1 LEYIFK
7 IKMSFLDM
15 FYEFWAVKLRV
26 MTNQVTNIT
35 RKRGRPPGPNS
46 RAGDGKNQSLI
57 RALTLLE
64 RLSETPTGLNLTD
77 LSYQLG
83 MPAATVHRLLST
95 FEELDF
101 VEQDAEQGLWFVGI
115 KAFTVGNAFL
125 SRRDLVASAR
135 PHMHALVEQCGETV
149 NLGVI
154 DDGEV
159 VFISQVESREVMRM
173 IVRLGSRSPIHAS
186 GVGKALLANMPEQ
199 RVANILQRRGLA
211 HYTDHTIDNPTQLR
225 EELEQVR
232 QLGYALDDEEHA
244 VGLRCV
250 ASAIFDENGQA
261 LAAISLSGPKARI
274 VDNRLSELGNAV
286 RQTADEITQAL
297 GGYRPA

>member
-1 LEYIFK
+1 
-7 IKMSFLDM
+7 
-15 FYEFWAVKLRV
+15 
-26 MTNQVTNIT
+26 MTNTIASIA
-35 RKRGRPPGPNS
+35 RKRGRPPGGKS
-46 RAGDGKNQSLI
+46 RARDGKNQSLT

-64 RLSETPTGLNLTD
+64 RLSESAAGMHLTD

-101 VEQDAEQGLWFVGI
+101 VEQDPDEGSWFIGL

-125 SRRDLVASAR
+125 KRRDFVASAR
-135 PHMHALVEQCGETV
+135 PHMHALVEECGETV

-159 VFISQVESREVMRM
+159 VFISQVESQEVMRM

-186 GVGKALLANMPEQ
+186 GVGKAMLANMPEQ
-199 RVANILQRRGLA
+199 RVTRILQQRGLA
-211 HYTDHTIDNPTQLR
+211 RYTDHTIDNPAMLR
-225 EELEQVR
+225 DELEQVR
-232 QLGYALDDEEHA
+232 QQGYALDDEEHA

-250 ASAIFDENGQA
+250 AAPIFDENGQA

-274 VDNRLSELGNAV
+274 VDSRLGEMGNAV
-286 RQTADEITQAL
+286 RQTAAEVTREL
-297 GGYRPA
+297 GGRIPSLGD

>member
-1 LEYIFK
+1 
-7 IKMSFLDM
+7 
-15 FYEFWAVKLRV
+15 
-26 MTNQVTNIT
+26 MTNTVASIA
-35 RKRGRPPGPNS
+35 RKRGRPPGGKA
-46 RAGDGKNQSLI
+46 RARDGKNQSLT

-64 RLSETPTGLNLTD
+64 RLSESDTGMHLTD

-101 VEQDAEQGLWFVGI
+101 VEQDPDEGSWFIGL

-125 SRRDLVASAR
+125 KRRDFVASAR
-135 PHMHALVEQCGETV
+135 PYMNALVDECGETV

-159 VFISQVESREVMRM
+159 VFISQVESQEVMRM

-186 GVGKALLANMPEQ
+186 GVGKAMLANMPEQ
-199 RVANILQRRGLA
+199 RVTRILQQRGLA
-211 HYTDHTIDNPTQLR
+211 RYTDHTIDSPATLR
-225 EELEQVR
+225 DELKQVR
-232 QLGYALDDEEHA
+232 QQGYALDDEEHA

-250 ASAIFDENGQA
+250 AAPIFDENGQA

-274 VDNRLSELGNAV
+274 VDGRLGEMGNAV
-286 RQTADEITQAL
+286 RQTAAEITREL
-297 GGYRPA
+297 GGRIPAVKV

>member
-1 LEYIFK
+1 
-7 IKMSFLDM
+7 MS
-15 FYEFWAVKLRV
+15 
-26 MTNQVTNIT
+26 NSVTNIV

-64 RLSETPTGLNLTD
+64 RLSEAPEGVNLTD
-77 LSYQLG
+77 LSQQLG

-101 VEQDAEQGLWFVGI
+101 VEQDAEQGLWFVGL

-125 SRRDLVASAR
+125 NRRDFVASAR
-135 PHMHALVEQCGETV
+135 PHMHRLVEQCGETV

-154 DDGEV
+154 DQGEV
-159 VFISQVESREVMRM
+159 VFISQVESQEVMRM

-199 RVANILQRRGLA
+199 RVADILQRRGLA
-211 HYTDHTIDNPTQLR
+211 RYTDYSIDNPTALR

-232 QLGYALDDEEHA
+232 QQGYALDDEEHA

-250 ASAIFDENGQA
+250 AAPIFDENGQA

-274 VDNRLSELGNAV
+274 VDSRLSELGNAI
-286 RQTADEITQAL
+286 RQTAAEITQVL
-297 GGYRPA
+297 GGRIPARQG

>member
-1 LEYIFK
+1 MFHISHAGKLPA
-7 IKMSFLDM
+7 MS
-15 FYEFWAVKLRV
+15 
-26 MTNQVTNIT
+26 NSVTNII
-35 RKRGRPPGPNS
+35 RKRGRPPGPNA

-64 RLSETPTGLNLTD
+64 RLSEAPGGINLTD
-77 LSYQLG
+77 LSQQLG

-101 VEQDAEQGLWFVGI
+101 VEQDAELGLWFVGL

-125 SRRDLVASAR
+125 QRRDFVASAR
-135 PHMHALVEQCGETV
+135 PHMHRLVEQCGETV

-154 DDGEV
+154 DQGEV
-159 VFISQVESREVMRM
+159 VFISQVESQEVMRM
-173 IVRLGSRSPIHAS
+173 IVKLGSRSPIHAS

-199 RVANILQRRGLA
+199 RVASILQLRGLA
-211 HYTDHTIDNPTQLR
+211 RYTDHTIDSPAALR
-225 EELEQVR
+225 DELEQVR
-232 QLGYALDDEEHA
+232 QQGYALDDEEHA

-250 ASAIFDENGQA
+250 AAPIFDENAHA

-274 VDNRLSELGNAV
+274 VDSRLNELGNAI
-286 RQTADEITQAL
+286 RQTALEITQVL
-297 GGYRPA
+297 GGLTPVGRG

>member
-1 LEYIFK
+1 
-7 IKMSFLDM
+7 MPNS
-15 FYEFWAVKLRV
+15 
-26 MTNQVTNIT
+26 VTNIV

-64 RLSETPTGLNLTD
+64 RLSEAPGGVNLTD
-77 LSYQLG
+77 LSQQLG

-101 VEQDAEQGLWFVGI
+101 VEQDADLGLWFVGL
-115 KAFTVGNAFL
+115 KTFTVGNAFL
-125 SRRDLVASAR
+125 NRRDFVASAR
-135 PHMHALVEQCGETV
+135 PHMHRLVEQCGETV

-154 DDGEV
+154 DQGEV
-159 VFISQVESREVMRM
+159 VFISQVESQEVMRM

-186 GVGKALLANMPEQ
+186 GVGKALLANMSEQ
-199 RVANILQRRGLA
+199 RVVSILQLRGLA
-211 HYTDHTIDNPTQLR
+211 RFTDHTIDNPAALR

-232 QLGYALDDEEHA
+232 QQGYALDDEEHA

-250 ASAIFDENGQA
+250 AAPIFDENGQA

-274 VDNRLSELGNAV
+274 VDSRLSELGNAI
-286 RQTADEITQAL
+286 RQTAVEITQVL
-297 GGYRPA
+297 GGRIPVEPGATE

>member
-1 LEYIFK
+1 MLSINHAGKFQT
-7 IKMSFLDM
+7 MPNS
-15 FYEFWAVKLRV
+15 
-26 MTNQVTNIT
+26 VTNIV
-35 RKRGRPPGPNS
+35 RKRGRPPGPNF
-46 RAGDGKNQSLI
+46 RAGDGKNQSLM

-64 RLSETPTGLNLTD
+64 RLSEAPGGVNLTD
-77 LSYQLG
+77 LSLQLG

-101 VEQDAEQGLWFVGI
+101 IEQDAELGLWFVGL

-125 SRRDLVASAR
+125 NRRDFVASAR
-135 PHMHALVEQCGETV
+135 PHMHHLVEQCGETV

-154 DDGEV
+154 DQGEV
-159 VFISQVESREVMRM
+159 VFISQVESQEVMRM

-211 HYTDHTIDNPTQLR
+211 RFTDHTIDNPSALR
-225 EELEQVR
+225 AELEQVR
-232 QLGYALDDEEHA
+232 QQGYALDDEEHA

-250 ASAIFDENGQA
+250 AAPIFDENGQA

-274 VDNRLSELGNAV
+274 VDSRLSELGNAI
-286 RQTADEITQAL
+286 RQTAVEITQVL
-297 GGYRPA
+297 GGRIPTGAD

>member
-1 LEYIFK
+1 
-7 IKMSFLDM
+7 MSFLDM
-15 FYEFWAVKLRV
+15 FPVNHAGKLCT
-26 MTNQVTNIT
+26 MPNSVTNIV

-46 RAGDGKNQSLI
+46 RAGDGRNQSLM

-64 RLSETPTGLNLTD
+64 RLSEAPGGVSLTD
-77 LSYQLG
+77 LSQQLG

-101 VEQDAEQGLWFVGI
+101 VEQDAEQGLWFVGL

-125 SRRDLVASAR
+125 NRRDFVASAR
-135 PHMHALVEQCGETV
+135 PHMHHLVEQCGETV

-154 DDGEV
+154 DQGEV
-159 VFISQVESREVMRM
+159 VFISQVESQEVMRM

-199 RVANILQRRGLA
+199 RVASILQRRGLVRF
-211 HYTDHTIDNPTQLR
+211 TDHTIDNPASLR
-225 EELEQVR
+225 AELEQVR
-232 QLGYALDDEEHA
+232 QQGYALDDEEHA

-250 ASAIFDENGQA
+250 AAPIFDENGQA

-274 VDNRLSELGNAV
+274 VDSRLIELGNAI
-286 RQTADEITQAL
+286 RQTAVEITQVL
-297 GGYRPA
+297 GGRIPVNTE